1 MTHYDLVVIGTGSGN
16 SIVNHRF
23 ADWKVAIVERG
34 TFGGTCLNKGCIP
47 TKMFVH
53 TADVA
58 ATPAG
63 SARYGVDEELTGVR
77 WADVRDR
84 IFGRIDPIS
93 AAGSEYRHHNPENAN
108 VTVYDGTG
116 RFTGV
121 KELTVEGNDGATSV
135 VTGDRFVLA
144 AGSRPVIPPIMGLEE
159 TGFHTSDTIM
169 RLDELPRRLAILGS
183 GFVAA
188 EFAHVF
194 SSFGVEVTLI
204 ARSKTLLRGEDAEI
218 AEHFT
223 EIARGKYDVRL
234 QHETVRATRR
244 PDGAIELMMLHP
256 EGKQLLVVDELLVA
270 VGRTP
275 NADLLNPQATGV
287 EVDREG
293 RVVVD
298 EYQQTAVDGIYAL
311 GDLTSPHQLKHVA
324 NHEARVVK
332 HNLIEPENR
341 IKSDHRFVPHAV
353 FSSPQIAAVGLT
365 EAEAQEQGI
374 DYVVSRQKYA
384 DIAYGWAMEDT
395 TGFAKLLADPNT
407 GQLLGAHILGPQAST
422 VIQPLIQAMSFG
434 LGAYEMA
441 RNQYWIHPAM
451 PELIENALLAL
462 PLTPKS

>member
-16 SIVNHRF
+16 TIVNHRF
-23 ADWKVAIVERG
+23 ADWKVAFVERG
-34 TFGGTCLNKGCIP
+34 VFGGTCLNKGCIP

-63 SARYGVDEELTGVR
+63 SARYGVDEELLGVR
-77 WADVRDR
+77 WPEVRDR

-93 AAGSEYRHHNPENAN
+93 GAGSEYRHHNEN
-108 VTVYDGTG
+108 VTMYEGTG

-121 KELTVEGNDGATSV
+121 KELAVEGKDGQTSV
-135 VTGDRFVLA
+135 LTADRFVLA
-144 AGSRPVIPPIMGLEE
+144 VGSRPIVPSIPGLEE

-169 RLDELPRRLAILGS
+169 RLEELPRRLAILGG

-194 SSFGVEVTLI
+194 ASFGVEVTLI
-204 ARSKTLLRGEDAEI
+204 GRSERLLRQEDADISE
-218 AEHFT
+218 AYT
-223 EIARGKYDVRL
+223 EIARTKYDVRL
-234 QHETVRATRR
+234 NHETVRVARR
-244 PDGAIELMMLHP
+244 PDGSILLGMLCP
-256 EGKQLLVVDELLVA
+256 DGSDEVIVDELLVA

-275 NADLLNPQATGV
+275 NADLLNLEATGV
-287 EVDREG
+287 EVDHEG

-298 EYQQTAVDGIYAL
+298 DYMQTAVDGIYAL
-311 GDLTSPHQLKHVA
+311 GDVTSPHQLKHVA

-332 HNLIEPENR
+332 HNLLDPDNR
-341 IKSDHRFVPHAV
+341 IQADHRFIPHAV
-353 FSSPQIAAVGLT
+353 FSSPQIASVGLT
-365 EAEAQEQGI
+365 EKEAEDQGI
-374 DYVVSRQKYA
+374 DYVVSTQKYA

-395 TGFAKLLADPNT
+395 TGFAKLLADPTT
-407 GQLLGAHILGPQAST
+407 GQLLGAHIMGPQAPT
-422 VIQPLIQAMSFG
+422 VIQPLIQAMAFG

-451 PELIENALLAL
+451 PELIENALLNL
-462 PLTPKS
+462 PLKPKN